1 MSKQK
6 TKKFRKVS
14 KKNKCYTKE
23 EVEFITQ
30 VRSIKLIYLDNP
42 LLGFKSDE
50 EDKKK
55 CGEDFLRWV
64 KYQRIETVISFI
76 NIYELRPLFI
86 GKIIKVHP
94 QLAKNTL
101 SVLQEYN
108 PSVISEKDTV
118 RLAKEYKSFWL
129 FLTKNLKLS
138 DADAA
143 HFVMAVGSGS
153 DLFVSFNKRAFQK
166 YHKKIGNKLQ
176 LMNKPMPRI
185 WTLEDIKEKMR
196 IYHEIMI
203 K

>member
-64 KYQRIETVISFI
+64 KYQRIETVISLRI
-76 NIYELRPLFI
+76 KTPIYR
-86 GKIIKVHP
+86 
-94 QLAKNTL
+94 KNNQGAPT
-101 SVLQEYN
+101 
-108 PSVISEKDTV
+108 IS
-118 RLAKEYKSFWL
+118 KEYSFCAARVQS
-129 FLTKNLKLS
+129 KCNL
-138 DADAA
+138 
-143 HFVMAVGSGS
+143 
-153 DLFVSFNKRAFQK
+153 
-166 YHKKIGNKLQ
+166 
-176 LMNKPMPRI
+176 
-185 WTLEDIKEKMR
+185 
-196 IYHEIMI
+196 
-203 K
+203 